1 MQEFLREAGIATD
14 SLTGQIALFL
24 DGQRRR
30 NRSRYA
36 RTITAIGTV
45 IVAHKGLEIMQVQLA
60 MNGAVSFCK
69 FAISDYEAFKTAW
82 RDAIYLMVGKW
93 GTLH

>member
-1 MQEFLREAGIATD
+1 MEEFLKEAGIATD
-14 SLTGQIALFL
+14 SLTGRIALFL

-45 IVAHKGLEIMQVQLA
+45 IVARKGLEIMQVQLA
-60 MNGAVSFCK
+60 MNGAVPSVSLRLRIMRRSK
-69 FAISDYEAFKTAW
+69 
-82 RDAIYLMVGKW
+82 
-93 GTLH
+93 LHGAMPPT